1 MPKALDFHSLVP
13 FGKDVAVLGGRDS
26 NGKASKEIY
35 KLKCS
40 NRACT
45 WTIMNQEL
53 SVGRNSFVA
62 IATPNSVVKCK
73 SK

>member
-1 MPKALDFHSLVP
+1 MPKALFAHSLVP
-13 FGKDVAVLGGRDS
+13 FGKDLAVLGGWDS

-45 WTIMNQEL
+45 WTTMNQEL
-53 SVGRNSFVA
+53 SVGRYSFVA
-62 IATPNSVVKCK
+62 IAIPNSVAKCK